1 MIDSRFS
8 PNLNT
13 WYLVTFTFDG
23 AINRIYINGAEKANN
38 RAPHQSGVSSAFWI
52 GTFNGAQELW
62 VGAIDDVRVYD
73 RALAANEVD
82 SSSEWLHRDRRRDK
96 PGSSADLGSRPDMLG
111 CGLRPNPT
119 YTCAVQAPQRCVG
132 RRRGGHDDTDGAE
145 GDAETPA
152 GRRGGCPARRP
163 GRAAA
168 CGRAGAGGGRAR
180 TMPCSQSFR
189 PSRSC

>member
-38 RAPHQSGVSSAFWI
+38 RTPHQSGVSSAFWI

-73 RALAANEVD
+73 RALAANEVGQLFRVA
-82 SSSEWLHRDRRRDK
+82 SSR
-96 PGSSADLGSRPDMLG
+96 
-111 CGLRPNPT
+111 
-119 YTCAVQAPQRCVG
+119 
-132 RRRGGHDDTDGAE
+132 
-145 GDAETPA
+145 
-152 GRRGGCPARRP
+152 
-163 GRAAA
+163 
-168 CGRAGAGGGRAR
+168 
-180 TMPCSQSFR
+180 
-189 PSRSC
+189 